1 MTVSENDVLTK
12 RWLKTVGKD
21 KVQSLQDM
29 LANVFNVSIC
39 LLDMNGKALTV
50 RSKPLL
56 ICYYIRKSKGEFCKQ
71 EFLRAIEKCKKEGQP
86 SNHECYFGLRYFMC
100 PVFSAGKMV
109 AIMHCGG
116 FYENENQLPDN
127 LKPHFDVPVMLD
139 IQAQNVYKLLSK
151 IIEVMDVNLSLGKQ
165 TQEVDEIATNS
176 EYAVFEEKLSSRE
189 YEVAVLASGGCSNK
203 VIADK
208 LCISE
213 KTVKTHI
220 SNILSKLEVKD
231 RMQIMLLARK

>member
-1 MTVSENDVLTK
+1 MTVSENDILTK
-12 RWLKTVGKD
+12 RWLKTIGKE

-29 LANVFNVSIC
+29 LANIFNVSIC
-39 LLDMNGKALTV
+39 LLDLNGKAITV

-56 ICYYIRKSKGEFCKQ
+56 ICYHIRKTKGEFCRQ
-71 EFLRAIEKCKKEGQP
+71 EFEKSIEKCKREKQAA
-86 SNHECYFGLRYFMC
+86 NHECYFGLKYFMC
-100 PVFSAGKMV
+100 PVFSAGKIV
-109 AIMHCGG
+109 AILHCGG
-116 FYENENQLPDN
+116 FYENENQLPDK
-127 LKPHFDVPVMLD
+127 LKLHFQVPVMPST
-139 IQAQNVYKLLSK
+139 QAEDVYKLLTK
-151 IIEVMDVNLSLGKQ
+151 IIEVMDVNLSVGKGSN
-165 TQEVDEIATNS
+165 EPEENITNS
-176 EYAVFEEKLSSRE
+176 EYALFEEKLSSRE
-189 YEVAVLASGGCSNK
+189 YEVAVLVSGGCSNK

>member
-1 MTVSENDVLTK
+1 MGENDLLTK
-12 RWLKTVGKD
+12 KWLKTVGKE
-21 KVQSLQDM
+21 KIQSLQDM
-29 LANVFNVSIC
+29 LANIFNVSIC
-39 LLDMNGKALTV
+39 LLDLNGKAITV

-71 EFLRAIEKCKKEGQP
+71 EFLRAIDKCKKESQAA
-86 SNHECYFGLRYFMC
+86 NHECYFGLKYFMC

-127 LKPHFDVPVMLD
+127 LKTHFDVPVMPEE
-139 IQAQNVYKLLSK
+139 QAKNVYKLLLK
-151 IIEVMDVNLSLGKQ
+151 IIEVMDVNLNTGKLSL
-165 TQEVDEIATNS
+165 EDNANS
-176 EYAVFEEKLSSRE
+176 KNEYAVFEEKLSSRE
-189 YEVAVLASGGCSNK
+189 CEVAVLVSGGCSNK